1 MCGSRTV
8 ADVGAG
14 SRVGDFLP
22 PFRANSG
29 IHRTLDA
36 ALLVLLLQRGELP
49 PATADAMLA
58 SARAVL
64 GASATVD
71 LVQADAVDDSAALR
85 EGAAR
90 HATIVVELRS
100 DENRVHVRVLVVS
113 ENRWADRDIGF
124 SDRDRPEE
132 RGRTLGFAVASMM
145 PDAPPPPVV
154 PVTPVLPVRPE
165 QPPVAPPLVPR
176 RWYGAVDAMGVGAVG
191 LGGAGGG
198 WGAML
203 AGVYQPRAPWG
214 LRLAVSPRFG
224 EIVAA
229 KANTITVVTSLGV
242 TLQVGAP
249 RPWTVGFGARVDVLA
264 AYVEVTHFSPDDVVP
279 DRQSRWLA
287 GFDAAI
293 EGTLRL
299 APALSFV
306 LALGIEGFFGSTDVY
321 VRGQPAATMSPLRL
335 LGEAG
340 IRARF

>member
-1 MCGSRTV
+1 MKC
-8 ADVGAG
+8 
-14 SRVGDFLP
+14 
-22 PFRANSG
+22 
-29 IHRTLDA
+29 LDA

-71 LVQADAVDDSAALR
+71 LVQLDAVDDSVAIR
-85 EGAAR
+85 EASAR
-90 HATIVVELRS
+90 HATVVVELRV
-100 DENRVHVRVLVVS
+100 DENRVHVRVLLVAD
-113 ENRWADRDIGF
+113 NRWTDRDIGF

-132 RGRTLGFAVASMM
+132 RGRTLGFAAASMM
-145 PDAPPPPVV
+145 PDLPATVVVPPV
-154 PVTPVLPVRPE
+154 PPTPPAHPE
-165 QPPVAPPLVPR
+165 QPPVVPPPR
-176 RWYGAVDAMGVGAVG
+176 RWYGSVDAMGVGAVG
-191 LGGAGGG
+191 LGGVGGG
-198 WGAML
+198 WGAIL
-203 AGVYQPRAPWG
+203 AGVIQPKAPWG

-242 TLQVGAP
+242 ALQVGAP
-249 RPWTVGFGARVDVLA
+249 RPWTFGFGARLDVLA
-264 AYVEVTHFSPDDVVP
+264 AYVEVSHFSPDDVVP
-279 DRQSRWLA
+279 DRQSRWIA
-287 GFDAAI
+287 GFDAAV

-299 APALSFV
+299 APNLGFV

-335 LGEAG
+335 LGEGG